1 MSNAVEDNAET
12 MMDINICDLDDTEF
26 THNMIKFMTS
36 NINSLDGEVNTVE
49 ITSDNY
55 AEELKK
61 AGVKNVVIIPQG
73 FTESVEKNE
82 AATVRYVQ
90 RLNSLATLS
99 NLNTG
104 SQVAVEY
111 LSAAVKEVVYST
123 KVANGKLTNSEV
135 TFLNDPIHLEEST
148 VVADKSEDISAS
160 IVMSLCSAQGMIVP
174 IMMFVLV
181 MMSSNMILNAVSTEK
196 IDKTLETL
204 LSAPISRLSVIAAK
218 MLSAAVVAA
227 MQAAVY
233 MIGAKNMM
241 NGVLDN
247 VSGESGYSEALKN
260 LGLTM
265 DASQYVLVGLQMFL
279 SILIALSVSL
289 ILGVLARDAKS
300 AQTLTLPIMMCTMI
314 PYMLSM
320 FVDIKTMSPAVR
332 YIEYAIHFHLILVG
346 KTDLRIMIAKCDQK
360 RYAVPMYRLCIIVD
374 RLFHFLTLI
383 AGQIGQAVPFD
394 LVAGKHDQIRLLV
407 HNIADDI
414 FQRDVALFFVM
425 VQMRVR
431 KADHLK
437 VGIKPIPGGILL
449 DQRRVSVPLLGK
461 NIVIRILYD
470 Q

>member
-1 MSNAVEDNAET
+1 MKFRTLFMKELREMLSSQTILMMIVSVVILSFAGQAMSNAVEDNAET

-26 THNMIKFMTS
+26 THNMIKCLTA
-36 NINSLDGEVNTVE
+36 NINALDGEVNAVD

-61 AGVKNVVIIPQG
+61 ANVKSVVIIPEG
-73 FTESVEKNE
+73 FTESVEKSE
-82 AATVRYVQ
+82 AATVKFVQ

-99 NLNTG
+99 NMNAG
-104 SQVAVEY
+104 SQVAVDY
-111 LSAAVKEVVYST
+111 LSSAVKEVVYST
-123 KVANGKLTNSEV
+123 KVANGKLTSSEV
-135 TFLNDPIHLEEST
+135 SFLNEPLKLEEST

-174 IMMFVLV
+174 IMMFILV

-247 VSGESGYSEALKN
+247 VSGESGYSEALNN

-332 YIEYAIHFHLILVG
+332 YIVYAIPFTHSFMASENAMFGNTGVYVGGLIYQVIFLAVCMFLA
-346 KTDLRIMIAKCDQK
+346 LRIFMS
-360 RYAVPMYRLCIIVD
+360 D
-374 RLFHFLTLI
+374 RIFTMS
-383 AGQIGQAVPFD
+383 IG
-394 LVAGKHDQIRLLV
+394 GRRSKT
-407 HNIADDI
+407 
-414 FQRDVALFFVM
+414 
-425 VQMRVR
+425 
-431 KADHLK
+431 
-437 VGIKPIPGGILL
+437 GGEAS
-449 DQRRVSVPLLGK
+449 Q
-461 NIVIRILYD
+461 
-470 Q
+470 

>member
-1 MSNAVEDNAET
+1 MKFRTLFMKELREMLSTQTILMMVVSVVILTFAGKAMTNAVEDSAET

-26 THNMIKFMTS
+26 TRNMIKFMTA
-36 NINSLDGEVNTVE
+36 NITSLGGEVNTVE
-49 ITSDNY
+49 IASDDY
-55 AEELKK
+55 AAELKK
-61 AGVKNVVIIPQG
+61 ADVKNVVIIPAG
-73 FTESVEKNE
+73 FTDSVENNE

-99 NLNTG
+99 NMNTG

-111 LSAAVKEVVYST
+111 LTAAVKQVVYNA
-123 KVANGKLTNSEV
+123 KVAGGKLTNGEV
-135 TFLNDPIHLEEST
+135 SFLNEPIHLEEST

-160 IVMSLCSAQGMIVP
+160 VVMSLCSAQGMIVP

-233 MIGAKNMM
+233 MIGAKSMM

-247 VSGESGYSEALKN
+247 VSGNTGYSEALRD

-265 DASQYVLVGLQMFL
+265 NASQYVLVGLQMFL

-320 FVDIKTMSPAVR
+320 FVDIKTMSPAVK
-332 YIEYAIHFHLILVG
+332 YIVYAIPFTHSFMASENAMFGNTGVYVGGLIYQVIFLAVCMFMA
-346 KTDLRIMIAKCDQK
+346 LRIFMSDRIFTMTLGGKRSKNSTADQ
-360 RYAVPMYRLCIIVD
+360 
-374 RLFHFLTLI
+374 
-383 AGQIGQAVPFD
+383 
-394 LVAGKHDQIRLLV
+394 
-407 HNIADDI
+407 
-414 FQRDVALFFVM
+414 
-425 VQMRVR
+425 
-431 KADHLK
+431 
-437 VGIKPIPGGILL
+437 
-449 DQRRVSVPLLGK
+449 
-461 NIVIRILYD
+461 
-470 Q
+470 

>member
-1 MSNAVEDNAET
+1 MKFRTLFIKELREMLSAQTILVMIISVVILSFAGQAMSQAVEDSAET
-12 MMDINICDLDDTEF
+12 MMDINICDQDNTEF
-26 THNMIKFMTS
+26 TQSMLKFLRG
-36 NINSLDGEVNTVE
+36 NLAQLGGEVNVVE
-49 ITSDNY
+49 ISSDNY
-55 AEELKK
+55 AQELKNADIK
-61 AGVKNVVIIPQG
+61 SVVIIPEG
-73 FTESVEKNE
+73 FTESVENSE
-82 AATVRYVQ
+82 TATVEFVQ
-90 RLNSLATLS
+90 RLDSLATFS

-111 LSAAVKEVVYST
+111 LSAAVKEVVFST
-123 KVANGKLTNSEV
+123 KVAGGKLTNQEV
-135 TFLNDPIHLEEST
+135 AFLNNPLTLEEST

-233 MIGAKNMM
+233 MVGAKNMM

-247 VSGESGYSEALKN
+247 VSGDSGYSEALKN

-265 DASQYVLVGLQMFL
+265 DVSQYIMVGVQMFL

-332 YIEYAIHFHLILVG
+332 YIVYAIPFTHSFMASENAMFGNMEVYAGGLIYQVIFLAVCMFAA
-346 KTDLRIMIAKCDQK
+346 LRIFMS
-360 RYAVPMYRLCIIVD
+360 D
-374 RLFHFLTLI
+374 RIFTMTL
-383 AGQIGQAVPFD
+383 GG
-394 LVAGKHDQIRLLV
+394 GK
-407 HNIADDI
+407 
-414 FQRDVALFFVM
+414 
-425 VQMRVR
+425 
-431 KADHLK
+431 K
-437 VGIKPIPGGILL
+437 
-449 DQRRVSVPLLGK
+449 K
-461 NIVIRILYD
+461 NSAETESEH
-470 Q
+470 

>member
-1 MSNAVEDNAET
+1 MKFRTLFIKELREMLSAQTILVMIISVVILSFAGQAMSRAVEDSAET
-12 MMDINICDLDDTEF
+12 MMDINLCDQDDTEF
-26 THNMIKFMTS
+26 TRSMIKFLRG
-36 NINSLDGEVNTVE
+36 NLAQYGGEVNIVE
-49 ITSDNY
+49 ISSDNY
-55 AEELKK
+55 AEELKN
-61 AGVKNVVIIPQG
+61 AGIKSVVIIPEG
-73 FTESVEKNE
+73 FTDSVENSE
-82 AATVRYVQ
+82 SATVQFVQ
-90 RLNSLATLS
+90 RLDSLATLS

-111 LSAAVKEVVYST
+111 LSAAVKEVVYSV
-123 KVANGKLTNSEV
+123 KVAGGKLTNQEV
-135 TFLNDPIHLEEST
+135 SFLNRPITLEEST

-160 IVMSLCSAQGMIVP
+160 IVMSLCSAQGMVVP

-247 VSGESGYSEALKN
+247 VSGDTGYSDALKN

-265 DASQYVLVGLQMFL
+265 DVSQYIMVGVQMFL

-320 FVDIKTMSPAVR
+320 FVDIKSMSPAVR
-332 YIEYAIHFHLILVG
+332 YIVYAIPFTHSFMASENAMFGNMSVYVGGLIYQLIFLVICMFLA
-346 KTDLRIMIAKCDQK
+346 LRIFMS
-360 RYAVPMYRLCIIVD
+360 D
-374 RLFHFLTLI
+374 RIFTMTL
-383 AGQIGQAVPFD
+383 GG
-394 LVAGKHDQIRLLV
+394 GKSKGTAETEAEH
-407 HNIADDI
+407 
-414 FQRDVALFFVM
+414 
-425 VQMRVR
+425 
-431 KADHLK
+431 
-437 VGIKPIPGGILL
+437 
-449 DQRRVSVPLLGK
+449 
-461 NIVIRILYD
+461 
-470 Q
+470 

>member
-1 MSNAVEDNAET
+1 MKFRTLFIKELREMLSAQTILVMIISVIILSFAGQAMSQAVEESAET
-12 MMDINICDLDDTEF
+12 MMDINICDQDDTEF
-26 THNMIKFMTS
+26 TRNMIKFLRG
-36 NINSLDGEVNTVE
+36 NLAQFDGEVNEVDINSE
-49 ITSDNY
+49 DY
-55 AEELKK
+55 AEALKK
-61 AGVKNVVIIPQG
+61 EGIKSVVIIPKG
-73 FTESVEKNE
+73 FTESVENSE
-82 AATVRYVQ
+82 TATVNFVQ
-90 RLNSLATLS
+90 RLDSLATFS

-111 LSAAVKEVVYST
+111 LSAAVKEVVYAS
-123 KVANGKLTNSEV
+123 KVAGNKLTNQEV
-135 TFLNDPIHLEEST
+135 AFLNNPIALEEAT

-247 VSGESGYSEALKN
+247 VSGDSGYSEALKN

-265 DASQYVLVGLQMFL
+265 DVSQYIMVGVQMFL

-289 ILGVLARDAKS
+289 VLGVLARDAKS

-320 FVDIKTMSPAVR
+320 FVDIKSMSPMVR
-332 YIEYAIHFHLILVG
+332 YVVYAIPFTHSFMASENAMFGNMEVYVGGLIYQVIFLV
-346 KTDLRIMIAKCDQK
+346 ICM
-360 RYAVPMYRLCIIVD
+360 
-374 RLFHFLTLI
+374 F
-383 AGQIGQAVPFD
+383 
-394 LVAGKHDQIRLLV
+394 
-407 HNIADDI
+407 
-414 FQRDVALFFVM
+414 VALKIFMSDRIFTM
-425 VQMRVR
+425 T
-431 KADHLK
+431 L
-437 VGIKPIPGGILL
+437 GGGRNKKSAAN
-449 DQRRVSVPLLGK
+449 DGE
-461 NIVIRILYD
+461 N
-470 Q
+470 